1 MTSDDLVE
9 TSVEEDHVHRARAV
23 YAKDQGLLDV
33 GGPAG
38 AALQLPGVQGTSFD
52 HGAVVRGNVIH
63 DAGGVGI
70 YPDVGADWV
79 TVQHNVVFNQYNAL
93 SSVNA
98 TGAVVNPIRRR
109 RKLPHA
115 EAIHIGWC
123 TLTGMRT
130 NIEIDDTIIAE
141 VQRLTGAPSKRA
153 AVDLALR
160 ELVARHRRLG
170 ILDLRGKI
178 QWEGDLE
185 QSRMG
190 RE

>member
-1 MTSDDLVE
+1 MTSDDLVK

-52 HGAVVRGNVIH
+52 LGAVVRGNVIH

-93 SSVNA
+93 SGVKPQRSMV
-98 TGAVVNPIRRR
+98 TGNDWDDAMPFWWPKNTPTGGVTHDGNRLLPRAEPLAGCRADAGCADILGNVGPRRNGR
-109 RKLPHA
+109 GGEPHMQ
-115 EAIHIGWC
+115 EAK
-123 TLTGMRT
+123 T
-130 NIEIDDTIIAE
+130 
-141 VQRLTGAPSKRA
+141 PSR
-153 AVDLALR
+153 
-160 ELVARHRRLG
+160 
-170 ILDLRGKI
+170 
-178 QWEGDLE
+178 
-185 QSRMG
+185 
-190 RE
+190 